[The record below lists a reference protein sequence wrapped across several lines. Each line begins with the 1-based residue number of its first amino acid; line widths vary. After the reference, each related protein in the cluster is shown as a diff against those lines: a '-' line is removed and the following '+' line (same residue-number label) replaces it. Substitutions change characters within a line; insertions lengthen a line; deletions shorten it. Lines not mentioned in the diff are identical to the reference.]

1 MIPSRLTSSP
11 TQPRTG
17 IAESSKPQGR
27 RQAPTP

>member
-17 IAESSKPQGR
+17 IAESSKPQGSW
-27 RQAPTP
+27 QAPTP